1 MSLSN
6 IKIAELKNKIHWP
19 CELSDEFKQTLLQMG
34 MVQTRKQ
41 GYYHLTEDLTN
52 DGLFY
57 LLQGS
62 VIILL
67 RTSDFD
73 HFTYKL
79 LGKGDFLYYGKL
91 MDYRLQESINAD
103 FLQATTFLKVTD
115 AHLLELTSTQPEI
128 FKLMFSILKQNTL
141 PLVQK
146 GILNQKFSIPIKVA
160 FALLDV
166 ASKQVDI
173 NGATPMLTI
182 TQQQLANLADVTR
195 PRVNAV
201 LKEFASQGLIEIV
214 RGKIYLLNVRG
225 INDVLISAN
234 LTFYSPSINELV

>member
-1 MSLSN
+1 MSISN
-6 IKIAELKNKIHWP
+6 VKVAELLKEVRWP
-19 CELSDEFKQTLLQMG
+19 CDLSEEFKQTIVQAG
-34 MVQTRKQ
+34 MILTRNE
-41 GYYHLTEDLTN
+41 GYYHLTSDLTN

-57 LLQGS
+57 LLEGS
-62 VIILL
+62 VIISI

-103 FLQATTFLKVTD
+103 FLQDSTFLKVTD
-115 AHLLELTSTQPEI
+115 SNFVELTKTQPEI
-128 FKLMFSILKQNTL
+128 YKLMFSVLKKNTL

-146 GILNQKFSIPIKVA
+146 GVLNQKFSIPIKVA

-166 ASKQVDI
+166 ASKQADI
-173 NGATPMLTI
+173 NGVMPMLTI

-201 LKEFASQGLIEIV
+201 LKEFACQGLVEIV
-214 RGKIYLLNVRG
+214 RGKVYLLNVQG
-225 INDVLISAN
+225 INDILVSAN
-234 LTFYSPSINELV
+234 LTFYSPTIRP

>member
-1 MSLSN
+1 MSISN
-6 IKIAELKNKIHWP
+6 LKIAELLNEVCWP
-19 CELSDEFKQTLLQMG
+19 CDLSDEFKQTIVQAG
-34 MVQTRKQ
+34 MIVKRQQ
-41 GYYHLTEDLTN
+41 GYYHLTSDLTN

-57 LLQGS
+57 LLEGS
-62 VIILL
+62 VIISI

-103 FLQATTFLKVTD
+103 FLQDTTFLKVTD
-115 AHLLELTSTQPEI
+115 THMLELASTQPEI
-128 FKLMFSILKQNTL
+128 YKLMFSILKQNTL

-173 NGATPMLTI
+173 NGVTPMLTI

-195 PRVNAV
+195 PRVNVV
-201 LKEFASQGLIEIV
+201 LNEFANQGLVEIV
-214 RGKIYLLNVRG
+214 RRKIYLLNVQG
-225 INDVLISAN
+225 INDLLINAN
-234 LTFYSPSINELV
+234 LTFYSPSITEQ